1 MQGVNHI
8 YPSLTPCYV
17 ISYNNGNNQISYAL
31 LQQSNTIGTNYI
43 FNAGDFVEVLPHQA
57 PAPHTGRVGR
67 VRTVQDK
74 RANQNNAPEWSI
86 QIDLI
91 VPLTN
96 GDRSIYILQKYL
108 RKMNAIGKHEPL
120 FFHKTN
126 SATTTG
132 RLSIFVT
139 NLLLSDFVL
148 PQQINQPLQPLPPHD
163 IGAQVIQ
170 SGGAQQIEQVSGN
183 FAQMKLSED
192 VKIDNRPSIAVD
204 QSITVDAGVIIDTAC
219 ETTLK
224 LADQVS
230 IVLER
235 FLKSKH
241 VANSMSWGTIGHLLN
256 PNYAFYNGTPSI
268 DAPTIWCEGKMVSP
282 PLNNSR
288 CILYYDSI
296 FPRSSQNEQHALI
309 YFQEYTLH
317 PLGLAD
323 VHSDLVEKQN
333 FDHFPLTQTQLDLI
347 GTKHA
352 DRLRALDNEQL
363 KASKLT
369 TSLQAITTFQQSNR
383 GYFSQSYNGG
393 DSSTL
398 IMKPEDYVLQ
408 YVSSTTNPTIDHSAD
423 NYLNLVSQD
432 ALRLFQV
439 QGFISIG
446 EVQNQQKRFNIKPI
460 LTNIFAAVAI
470 NIAGVRVFIK
480 VRQVTK
486 Q

>member
-74 RANQNNAPEWSI
+74 RANHNNAPEWSI

-108 RKMNAIGKHEPL
+108 RKMNAI
-120 FFHKTN
+120 
-126 SATTTG
+126 
-132 RLSIFVT
+132 
-139 NLLLSDFVL
+139 DFVL
-148 PQQINQPLQPLPPHD
+148 PQQLNQPLQPLPPHD

-408 YVSSTTNPTIDHSAD
+408 YVSSTTNPTIDHLAD

-446 EVQNQQKRFNIKPI
+446 EVQSQQKRFNIKPI